1 MFRVYDDDDQ
11 DDGEEPDLSN
21 WDVIPKDEIE
31 LKHEV
36 SIFFL
41 KMT

>member
-1 MFRVYDDDDQ
+1 MFRVYDDDADQ

-31 LKHEV
+31 LKNEV
-36 SIFFL
+36 SVF
-41 KMT
+41 